1 MANEDLVLLQYLIRT
16 ENISVEYYNDG
27 KTYLIPANSVI
38 DEKQS
43 TVPDIENSTV
53 LFQIDCKYF
62 MAFGMPFLDCNIDLV
77 INDDTVDTFFK
88 TKIPLNQTKHT
99 SQQYQILSLLNT
111 CANKIIAQEQQNFKK
126 YALTTAFINNKTK
139 KEYS

>member
-27 KTYLIPANSVI
+27 KIYLIPANSVI

-43 TVPDIENSTV
+43 TVPDIENATV

-62 MAFGMPFLDCNIDLV
+62 TALGIPFLDCNIDLV

-88 TKIPLNQTKHT
+88 TKIPLSQTKHT
-99 SQQYQILSLLNT
+99 PQQYQILSLLNT

-126 YALTTAFINNKTK
+126 YAIATAFINNKTK